1 MLLSRSDLL
10 IKESDISNKESVFNT
25 EPINE
30 NFSFLSFGLDCM
42 RESNAAIR
50 SLLVD
55 LHTSTN
61 YTTES
66 VLTDEVMKEFSEK
79 FSFNKII
86 DFIVS
91 KFKEAMRK
99 LTSKAKVYLLKLIA
113 PNSTVK
119 KYIRD
124 LKSYKKSIKVD
135 FDHYNYTY
143 LDKDI
148 PPANLNLR
156 FIKEYEDLLD
166 DLKDLAQNAEKT
178 ELIDKL
184 NIYHQELN
192 RAISDDYYNHLR
204 GEIVGD
210 TDEAVTKERFVGRL
224 WSLFRNNETGAYS
237 KKIEI
242 PPYEIHDAVERFID
256 GRSLVKELERTKDT
270 IEAASNKMQ
279 REINKISPLDFMSKY
294 IPIDYD
300 IEFATDR
307 ILKLKCGQLVEMCN
321 IFTTAYSMKIDA
333 VKEALIQD
341 KKVVFLTIRD
351 IMIYGNNEEEVD
363 SDDK

>member
-1 MLLSRSDLL
+1 LPNIHGYNS
-10 IKESDISNKESVFNT
+10 
-25 EPINE
+25 
-30 NFSFLSFGLDCM
+30 
-42 RESNAAIR
+42 
-50 SLLVD
+50 
-55 LHTSTN
+55 
-61 YTTES
+61 TTEN
-66 VLTDEVMKEFSEK
+66 LCQ
-79 FSFNKII
+79 
-86 DFIVS
+86 
-91 KFKEAMRK
+91 
-99 LTSKAKVYLLKLIA
+99 LLKGF
-113 PNSTVK
+113 K
-119 KYIRD
+119 H
-124 LKSYKKSIKVD
+124 KSFY
-135 FDHYNYTY
+135 
-143 LDKDI
+143 
-148 PPANLNLR
+148 LNLR

-192 RAISDDYYNHLR
+192 RAIGDDYYNHLR

-210 TDEAVTKERFVGRL
+210 ADEAVTKERFVGRL

-242 PPYEIHDAVERFID
+242 PPYEIHDAVERFVD

-321 IFTTAYSMKIDA
+321 NNGGNIPGAKGCPDEMLKQAGENGVSKINVDTDLRLAMTAQIRR
-333 VKEALIQD
+333 
-341 KKVVFLTIRD
+341 VF
-351 IMIYGNNEEEVD
+351 NED
-363 SDDK
+363 L